1 MKFFLNLIIL
11 IFLFLPSI
19 LALGVAGEKLSP
31 IIFIPGKT
39 IINSYQIVGE
49 QGDNSVTILGDLSE
63 YLAVSDIVN
72 NQFDLIITFP
82 NEMVEVGDYRFTLL
96 IEEGGDQKFGEGAG
110 AKIAIRL
117 NFDIVVYSQEKDL
130 LASLSISDVNEGE
143 NLGIVVNANSKSY
156 KDIEEVKSEITIYDL
171 NNEVLGTVS
180 TDKKPLKSLESTNLY
195 ASFDASNLIYGD
207 YWAEANVFF
216 DGDSKSAKTKFKIG
230 TKDILLKEHT
240 KKLNVG
246 YSEFFAKVVSNWGNE
261 LKNVYLVLEINGD
274 TYLQTVTTSL
284 KPWEEKSLSGITSID
299 LPIGEYDAKL
309 RLFFEDQ
316 MKEEN
321 IKIKIIEKLIKEKID
336 LDEKELGDEDI
347 DGSFIN
353 LNFFVV
359 MFLLIVLII
368 TTVILRKKYSEE
380 KNEL

>member
-39 IINSYQIVGE
+39 IVNPYQIVGE
-49 QGDNSVTILGDLSE
+49 QGDYSVTILGDLSE
-63 YLAVSDIVN
+63 YIAVSDIIN

-96 IEEGGDQKFGEGAG
+96 IEEGDDQKLGGGAG

-117 NFDIVVYSQEKDL
+117 NFDVVVYSQEKDL

-156 KDIEEVKSEITIYDL
+156 RDIEEVKSEVTIYDL
-171 NNEVLGTVS
+171 NNDVLGTVS

-216 DGDSKSAKTKFKIG
+216 DGDSKLAKTKFKIG

-274 TYLQTVTTSL
+274 EYLQTVTTSL
-284 KPWEEKSLSGITSID
+284 GPWEEKSLSGIASID

-321 IKIKIIEKLIKEKID
+321 IKIKIIEELIKEKID

-347 DGSFIN
+347 DKSFIN

-359 MFLLIVLII
+359 LFLLIALII
-368 TTVILRKKYSEE
+368 ITVILKKKYSEE